1 MTFPEDYQAA
11 HLAGKDAVFEVTV
24 HELREKGESAIDDE
38 LATRLGF
45 EDLAGLRDA
54 VAGQINGQHATAL
67 RQAVKKNVLDALS
80 GGEAFGIPPS
90 LHSSNT
96 PVSAHALTRCMRPAC
111 GKPLI
116 IDVPMKAWMV
126 KVNSKNGAGRRF
138 AQAPAGNPGG
148 QQYRGGAK
156 CAGPVSGGRRAIL
169 AGMWCW
175 AFPARP

>member
-67 RQAVKKNVLDALS
+67 RQAVKKNVLDAVRWR
-80 GGEAFGIPPS
+80 GFRCPA
-90 LHSSNT
+90 
-96 PVSAHALTRCMRPAC
+96 VALQLR
-111 GKPLI
+111 I
-116 IDVPMKAWMV
+116 
-126 KVNSKNGAGRRF
+126 
-138 AQAPAGNPGG
+138 
-148 QQYRGGAK
+148 
-156 CAGPVSGGRRAIL
+156 
-169 AGMWCW
+169 
-175 AFPARP
+175 

>member
-80 GGEAFGIPPS
+80 GGEAFDVPPS
-90 LHSSNT
+90 LYSVEYENVARAMN
-96 PVSAHALTRCMRPAC
+96 P
-111 GKPLI
+111 
-116 IDVPMKAWMV
+116 
-126 KVNSKNGAGRRF
+126 N
-138 AQAPAGNPGG
+138 APAALRTRTTTMEHDHPAADEGMDDE
-148 QQYRGGAK
+148 AK
-156 CAGPVSGGRRAIL
+156 ASS
-169 AGMWCW
+169 
-175 AFPARP
+175 